1 MKFSEKTI
9 KMRSEDAMAMSES
22 QNLKKYESLALK
34 LLRKELGSYVEK
46 VTVKIDF
53 DFADEETIFFVA
65 HLNNDA
71 PANLGR
77 DFVSAH
83 RLLRHELE
91 KLNEYRFPY
100 LDTQRPVGFR
110 RSAETTLKTSRGE
123 GSLSKR
129 SEAR

>member
-1 MKFSEKTI
+1 
-9 KMRSEDAMAMSES
+9 MAMSAS
-22 QNLKKYESLALK
+22 QNLKKYEALALK

-46 VTVKIDF
+46 VTARIDF

-71 PANLGR
+71 PTKLGR

-91 KLNEYRFPY
+91 KLDEYRFPY

-110 RSAETTLKTSRGE
+110 RSAETILKTSRGE